1 MNYLEERSIECPYCG
16 EYIGVLID
24 CSVARQTYVEDC
36 QVCCCPIVF
45 DVHVYGEG
53 DLAIEVRQENG

>member
-16 EYIGVLID
+16 ECIGVLID

-36 QVCCCPIVF
+36 QVCCCPIVL

-53 DLAIEVRQENG
+53 DMAIEVRQENG